1 MEHFLSAGHDSLQA
15 DVMARRY
22 YDEGGEWLWAETA
35 ELTEQG
41 HEVLNYLKEHVRAMG
56 FNPAAFFIPQISED
70 LERLDSLRLDSL
82 NTMPEVMARTE
93 WNLTRAYLR
102 YARGQRYGFMNPMFV
117 LNHTDLRDE
126 QPGNFKQV
134 FDIHIEQPDS
144 SFSTRAANKAIAGKA
159 VEFLRDMEPTD
170 SIYRRLEELL
180 TTDTITYGTKR
191 LLCNMER
198 RRWRADR
205 KPAADGRYILVNI
218 PALQLWAVAP
228 DSVFAMRICCG
239 AWKTKTP
246 LLHSAISYIEVNP
259 EWVIPGSIINNEVSH
274 HAGDSAY
281 FARNRYFAVNRTTG
295 DTVSVRHLSQQ
306 QLQSGTYKV
315 VQRSGHG
322 NSLGRLIFR
331 FPNQFAVYLHDTNNR
346 STFSVDKRTVSHGCV
361 RVERPFDLVKFLLP
375 DADDWYLDKIR
386 LSIDMPPISGK
397 GQDFMN
403 ERNEE
408 NDGSPIR
415 LLRTAQVNPRV
426 PVFLTYYTIYPN
438 PATGRLEIWPDRY
451 EYDKHI
457 IRALRPYLL

>member
-1 MEHFLSAGHDSLQA
+1 MSAGRDSLQA
-15 DVMARRY
+15 DAMARRY
-22 YDEGGEWLWAETA
+22 YDEGGEWLWAETP
-35 ELTEQG
+35 EMTEQG
-41 HEVLNYLKEHVRAMG
+41 HEVLSYLKEHVRETG

-102 YARGQRYGFMNPMFV
+102 YARGQRYGFMNPTFV
-117 LNHTDLRDE
+117 LNRTDLRDE

-134 FDIHIEQPDS
+134 FDIRIEQPDS
-144 SFSTRAANKAIAGKA
+144 AFATRAASEAAAGRA
-159 VEFLRDMEPTD
+159 VAFLRDMEPAD
-170 SIYRRLEELL
+170 SIYRRLAHLL
-180 TTDTITYGTKR
+180 PTDTATYGTIR

-259 EWVIPGSIINNEVSH
+259 EWVIPGSIVKNEVSH

-295 DTVSVRHLSQQ
+295 DTVSARHLSQQ
-306 QLQSGTYKV
+306 QLQSGTFKV

-346 STFSVDKRTVSHGCV
+346 GTFSADKRTVSHGCV
-361 RVERPFDLVKFLLP
+361 RVERPFDLVEFLLP
-375 DADDWYLDKIR
+375 DADEWYLDKIR
-386 LSIDMPPISGK
+386 LSIDMPPVSEK
-397 GQDFMN
+397 GQDFMD

-408 NDGSPIR
+408 ENNSPIR

-426 PVFLTYYTIYPN
+426 PVFLTYYTLYPN

-457 IRALRPYLL
+457 IRALRPYLLNIL

>member
-15 DVMARRY
+15 DAMTRSY
-22 YDEGGEWLWAETA
+22 YAEGGEWLWTKTLEMTV
-35 ELTEQG
+35 QS
-41 HEVLNYLKEHVRAMG
+41 HEVLDYLKSHVRETG
-56 FNPAAFFIPQISED
+56 FNPEAFFIQQISDD
-70 LERLDSLRLDSL
+70 LERLDSLALDSL
-82 NTMPEVMARTE
+82 NTMPEVMARAE
-93 WNLTRAYLR
+93 WHLTRAYLR
-102 YARGQRYGFMNPMFV
+102 YARGQRYGFMNPAFV
-117 LNHTDLRDE
+117 LNRTDLRDE

-144 SFSTRAANKAIAGKA
+144 AFATRAASQAAAGRA
-159 VEFLRDMEPTD
+159 VEFLRNMEPTD
-170 SIYRRLEELL
+170 SVYRQLAALL
-180 TTDTITYGTKR
+180 ATDTATYGVKR

-205 KPAADGRYILVNI
+205 RPSADGRYILVNI
-218 PALQLWAVAP
+218 PAQQLWAVAP
-228 DSVFAMRICCG
+228 DSVFAMRVCCG

-246 LLHSAISYIEVNP
+246 LLHSAISYIEINP
-259 EWVIPGSIINNEVSH
+259 EWVIPTSIVKNEVSN

-295 DTVSVRHLSQQ
+295 DTISARRLSQQ

-315 VQRSGHG
+315 VQQSGHG

-346 STFSVDKRTVSHGCV
+346 SAFNADKRTVSHGCV
-361 RVERPFDLVKFLLP
+361 RVERPFDLAVFLLP

-386 LSIDMPPISGK
+386 LSIDMPPMSLR
-397 GQDFMN
+397 GQDFMD
-403 ERNEE
+403 ERNAEH
-408 NDGSPIR
+408 DSSPIR
-415 LLRTAQVNPRV
+415 LLRTAQVKQQV
-426 PVFLTYYTIYPN
+426 PVFLTYSTLFPN

-457 IRALRPYLL
+457 IRSLKPYLL